1 MRRHTIT
8 LGASTTA
15 GGKVI
20 SASSNGV
27 INGIKI
33 AVEENAVSCP
43 VCKTQGKIVCI
54 GSRIP
59 ETWNCKQV
67 ALESDLCLCRCFPS
81 PKLVANQSLR
91 YQVIEQLEKAN
102 VGGSATEVT
111 KPSSVAPVPE
121 NAAYDLDFLVV
132 DHLAGLPLSDW
143 PYAIELASGHHIQG
157 RTDQA
162 GKTTKISAADAEH
175 AVLHLYEP
183 EVSPITP
190 FWDR

>member
-8 LGASTTA
+8 LGASTTT

-20 SASSNGV
+20 SASSNGG

-33 AVEENAVSCP
+33 AVEGDTVSCP
-43 VCKTQGKIVCI
+43 ACKTEGKIVCV
-54 GSRIP
+54 GPRIP

-91 YQVIEQLEKAN
+91 YQVIEQTAKAPF
-102 VGGSATEVT
+102 GESATQVV
-111 KPSSVAPVPE
+111 KPPPLEPVPE
-121 NAAYDLDFLVV
+121 NAVYDLDFLVV
-132 DHLAGLPLSDW
+132 DHQAGLPLSDW